1 MSNYHSSWKPLFDN
15 YIVDIKKDG
24 IIYPDE
30 KDIYRVFEMDIKEG
44 CLPLVYRVQN
54 SNLSIRVN
62 SKNNYSFQF
71 SNK

>member
-1 MSNYHSSWKPLFDN
+1 MDANSIAYSATSIS
-15 YIVDIKKDG
+15 IVGRLIFMYLLYK
-24 IIYPDE
+24 
-30 KDIYRVFEMDIKEG
+30 G
-44 CLPLVYRVQN
+44 CLPLVHRVQN